1 MKTIISISLLLTA
14 LFLVSETVQ
23 VQDGEY
29 SFSSDSVRVLQS
41 LLDKSSVSK
50 KQNPHLIKTSYAAVC
65 GNPTLP
71 QEFIELCHKSDY
83 ALVFSRL
90 AKINMDICDICGF
103 AACTGC

>member
-1 MKTIISISLLLTA
+1 METF
-14 LFLVSETVQ
+14 LFECI
-23 VQDGEY
+23 QDGEY

-50 KQNPHLIKTSYAAVC
+50 KQNPHLIKTIYAAVC

-71 QEFIELCHKSDY
+71 QEFIELCHKSDF